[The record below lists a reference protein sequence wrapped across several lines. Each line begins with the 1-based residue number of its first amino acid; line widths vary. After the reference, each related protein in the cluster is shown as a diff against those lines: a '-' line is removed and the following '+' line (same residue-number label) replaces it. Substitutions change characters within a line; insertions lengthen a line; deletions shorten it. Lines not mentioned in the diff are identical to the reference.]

1 MKRDGDKARQQ
12 CDEESWFY
20 SIWYIGKFLNSFKL
34 INIDAKTF
42 FETSFV
48 FVQISPD
55 WKDKS
60 SIVFSHVSSTG
71 QSFDQSRSI
80 G

>member
-1 MKRDGDKARQQ
+1 MKRDGNKARQQ
-12 CDEESWFY
+12 CDKESWFY
-20 SIWYIGKFLNSFKL
+20 SISYIGKFLNYFKL

-42 FETSFV
+42 FENVCFCPKT
-48 FVQISPD
+48 ISD

-80 G
+80 S